1 VTVRVGAA
9 PPVRAE
15 IAETPAKRSR
25 GLMERPELPSG
36 TGMLFVFP
44 APSRSSFYMWQTL
57 VPLSI
62 AFVDVDRVVSVAE
75 MEPCTATTAGD
86 CPRYAADGP
95 YTLALEAPGGWF
107 SDAGVQPGDPVTVDP
122 PPPPAAS

>member
-15 IAETPAKRSR
+15 IAETSAERSR
-25 GLMERPELPSG
+25 GLMDRPDLPSG

-44 APSRSSFYMWQTL
+44 APSRSSFYMFQTL

-62 AFVDVDRVVSVAE
+62 AFVDDDRVVNVAE
-75 MEPCTATTAGD
+75 MTPCPASTPGD

-95 YTLALEAPGGWF
+95 YTLAIEAPGGWF
-107 SDAGVQPGDPVTVDP
+107 TDAGVQPGDPVTVDP
-122 PPPPAAS
+122 PPPAATS